1 MKSSKKHWPIAR
13 TLLFVIIGLLN
24 TVFIRPEDI
33 GTWKNYV
40 GYGFILLAGVDTFF
54 LIKRY
59 RKEMTKNRNR
69 SSTQ

>member
-1 MKSSKKHWPIAR
+1 MKSPKNHWAIAR

-40 GYGFILLAGVDTFF
+40 GYGVLLVAIVDIFF
-54 LIKRY
+54 LFKQYLKRNNNE
-59 RKEMTKNRNR
+59 K
-69 SSTQ
+69 

>member
-1 MKSSKKHWPIAR
+1 MKPQKKHWTIAR

-40 GYGFILLAGVDTFF
+40 GYGVLLVAIVDIFF
-54 LIKRY
+54 LVKQYLKRNNNE
-59 RKEMTKNRNR
+59 K
-69 SSTQ
+69 

>member
-1 MKSSKKHWPIAR
+1 MKSPKKHWAIAR

-40 GYGFILLAGVDTFF
+40 GYGVLLVAIVDIFF
-54 LIKRY
+54 LVKRY
-59 RKEMTKNRNR
+59 LKRNNNEK
-69 SSTQ
+69 

>member
-1 MKSSKKHWPIAR
+1 MKSPKKQWTIAR

-40 GYGFILLAGVDTFF
+40 GYGVLLVAIVDIFF
-54 LIKRY
+54 LVKQYLKRNNNE
-59 RKEMTKNRNR
+59 K
-69 SSTQ
+69 